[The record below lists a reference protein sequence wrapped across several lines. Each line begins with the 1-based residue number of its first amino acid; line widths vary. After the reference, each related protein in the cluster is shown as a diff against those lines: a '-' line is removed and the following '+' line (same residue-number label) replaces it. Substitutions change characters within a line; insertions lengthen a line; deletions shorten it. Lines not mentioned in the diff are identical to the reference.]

1 MIIKINKAIFKE
13 QSKMRGEKFAE
24 WGFFK
29 RLVWVV
35 ALLLPLWVVVF
46 WGS

>member
-1 MIIKINKAIFKE
+1 
-13 QSKMRGEKFAE
+13 MRGEKFAE

-29 RLVWVV
+29 RLVCVT